1 MLGTCPEGHR
11 PTTRQAL
18 TPSISVWERPDTEG
32 YTRPLHK
39 PVQTPSLAS
48 WQRIDPM
55 ATDYLTVE
63 ASRRPIRIEQASEPS
78 LGIGYSV
85 STQTTTTDVRRK
97 RKTHGRKNATRPSQ
111 APGLACLS
119 LGWNEPARL
128 SWGTLTSQSSL
139 RSSSFDKPFP
149 RVSEPN
155 THKEGSGPQARHKRN
170 EELTPNGLSSLNP
183 TRLA

>member
-1 MLGTCPEGHR
+1 MRARLKFTSPRFGSMVPSRFSTWIMSNLSSRRAPVLMATMLGSCPEGCR

-18 TPSISVWERPDTEG
+18 TPSISVWGRPDTEG

-97 RKTHGRKNATRPSQ
+97 RKTHGRKNATGPSQ
-111 APGLACLS
+111 APGLARLS
-119 LGWNEPARL
+119 LG
-128 SWGTLTSQSSL
+128 
-139 RSSSFDKPFP
+139 
-149 RVSEPN
+149 
-155 THKEGSGPQARHKRN
+155 
-170 EELTPNGLSSLNP
+170 
-183 TRLA
+183 